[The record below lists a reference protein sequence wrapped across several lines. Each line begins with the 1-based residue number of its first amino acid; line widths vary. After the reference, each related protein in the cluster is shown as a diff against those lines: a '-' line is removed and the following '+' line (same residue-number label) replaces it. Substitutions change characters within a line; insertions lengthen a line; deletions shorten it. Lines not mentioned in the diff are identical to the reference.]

1 MPREGAGEMGGGRE
15 GAGEM
20 GGGREGAGDGRRRGG
35 CEDKLTA
42 AELKTSKD

>member
-1 MPREGAGEMGGGRE
+1 MPRE

-35 CEDKLTA
+35 YENKLTG
-42 AELKTSKD
+42 AELKTFKD